1 MIGEEPS
8 TATGGVRIRGLHK
21 HYGDT
26 IALDGL
32 DIDAYP
38 GQILGVAGPNGA
50 GKSTMVKILAAE
62 TTPDAGEIL
71 IDEQHWSVDIG
82 VHRVAVVHQ
91 EPQLFPN
98 LTVGENVMVG
108 REGTRWMR
116 RDLNPQERTVMRDL
130 GIDDVRDRPLED
142 VPLAIRQRTEIAT
155 GTGPTGARVPVR

>member
-1 MIGEEPS
+1 MIDPQPAA
-8 TATGGVRIRGLHK
+8 TATGGVRIRGLRK
-21 HYGDT
+21 RYGDT

-32 DIDAYP
+32 DLDAYP

-62 TTPDAGEIL
+62 TTVDGGEIL
-71 IDEQHWSVDIG
+71 VDDAPWSVDIG

-108 REGTRWMR
+108 REGTRWLR
-116 RDLNPQERTVMRDL
+116 RDLRPQELHRDA
-130 GIDDVRDRPLED
+130 RPGHRRC
-142 VPLAIRQRTEIAT
+142 P
-155 GTGPTGARVPVR
+155 